1 MAFDD
6 CMGCRGEATGYLH
19 LDGIVDELYSCLSG
33 IPVSRVSEFELPL
46 YANAQ
51 RSRCGD
57 GGPVDLTNLLLHS
70 TTGLGRRPTS
80 YTCLLYTSPSPRD
93 S

>member
-46 YANAQ
+46 CANAQ
-51 RSRCGD
+51 RSR
-57 GGPVDLTNLLLHS
+57 
-70 TTGLGRRPTS
+70 
-80 YTCLLYTSPSPRD
+80 
-93 S
+93 